1 MPTKVKNV
9 LIYRLGSLGDTVIA
23 LPCFHQIKRAFPES
37 KMTLLTN
44 KPVASK
50 AAPLQAILGEG
61 HFFDDTIT
69 YPVGTRSPG
78 VLLKLMREIRKR
90 KIDTVVNITALR
102 SPKADQRDKL
112 FFQLCGVSEFH
123 GFDQHPTDF
132 NLSIDPETGAFEWE
146 AKRLARKIE
155 TLGYIDLYDD
165 LNWDLMLTKAELN
178 NAHEAL
184 GSLQGQPFV
193 GMSLGTKLVVKDW
206 GIDNWNRLI
215 ELIPAEIK
223 KMPLVMV
230 GAPDEFD
237 SAQLVIDHWGTGE
250 NLCGKTT
257 PRESAQVLKQAAFYM
272 GHDSGPIHLAAAV
285 GTPCVGVYSCIN
297 RPKQW
302 YPKGDRNS
310 IIFPDTECAKNDI
323 KGCVHAEENRCILS
337 IQPEEVL
344 ENVLK
349 IAAAI
354 SK

>member
-1 MPTKVKNV
+1 MPTKEKNV

-23 LPCFHQIKRAFPES
+23 LPCFHQIKRAFPDS
-37 KMTLLTN
+37 KITLLTN

-61 HFFDDTIT
+61 YFFHDTLT

-78 VLLKLMREIRKR
+78 VLLKLIREIRKR

-112 FFQLCGVSEFH
+112 FFQLCGISEFH

-132 NLSIDPETGAFEWE
+132 NLSIDPESGAFEWE

-155 TLGYIDLYDD
+155 TLGHIDLYDNR
-165 LNWDLMLTKAELN
+165 NWDLALTQPEIERATSALDMLSGA
-178 NAHEAL
+178 
-184 GSLQGQPFV
+184 PFI
-193 GMSLGTKLVVKDW
+193 GMSLGTKLAVKDW
-206 GIDNWNRLI
+206 GMENWKKLFS
-215 ELIPAEIK
+215 LIPDELKRI
-223 KMPLVMV
+223 PLVMV

-237 SAQLVIDHWGTGE
+237 SAQSLIDLWGTGK

-257 PRESAQVLKQAAFYM
+257 PRESAKVLAQAAFYM
-272 GHDSGPIHLAAAV
+272 GHDSGPIHLAATM

-297 RPKQW
+297 RPRQW
-302 YPKGDRNS
+302 YPKGDKNE
-310 IIFPDTECAKNDI
+310 IIHPDTPCAKNDI
-323 KGCVHAEENRCILS
+323 KGCVHPEESRCILS

-344 ENVLK
+344 ESILK
-349 IAAAI
+349 ISPVHAG
-354 SK
+354 